1 MKRKQNEQWLIIG
14 DTYWQSTKGNY
25 TATLPT
31 ALLNI
36 GYDDRKGFY
45 LEKMDEKFDFQHK
58 IYGVESELINR
69 VKKTYVNTN
78 RNLGILL
85 NGVKGTGKTVTS
97 KLIANEIGIP
107 VLVVRHAYV
116 GLVDFI
122 NSIKQ
127 DVIIFIDEYEKIFE
141 ERHTLL
147 TIMDGVLSNEYR
159 KFFILTTNET
169 YINDNLL
176 QRPGRI
182 RYFKT
187 FGNLKPNVVNEIVD
201 DFLVHKHL
209 KKDVVRFVSSLELI
223 TIDIVKS
230 IVEEVNIHE
239 ESPEAFKD
247 IFNCKKITGRY
258 NVYQLT
264 PNPLTSTGF
273 DEAKLFE
280 AVKLNRNDFTAGDDL
295 VGNSFY
301 VDGDYYA
308 RIKKVI
314 SPKIAILELVKE
326 YEDDED
332 ENDNAN
338 AKKEQEIINITV
350 RVESTDVMNYSY
362 KWDPN
367 MMEMMGGAI
376 M

>member
-45 LEKMDEKFDFQHK
+45 LEKMDGKFDFQHK

-107 VLVVRHAYV
+107 VLVVQHAYV

-239 ESPEAFKD
+239 ESPEVFKD

-295 VGNSFY
+295 VGNTFY

-326 YEDDED
+326 YDDDED

-350 RVESTDVMNYSY
+350 KVESTDVMNYSY

>member
-1 MKRKQNEQWLIIG
+1 MRRKQNEQWLIIG

-36 GYDDRKGFY
+36 SYDERKGFY
-45 LEKMDEKFDFQHK
+45 LEKMDDKFDFQHK
-58 IYGVESELINR
+58 IYGVETELINR

-107 VLVVRHAYV
+107 VLVVQHAFA

-127 DVIIFIDEYEKIFE
+127 DVIIFIDEYEKIFQ

-239 ESPEAFKD
+239 ESPEMFKD
-247 IFNCKKITGRY
+247 IFNCKKISGRY
-258 NVYQLT
+258 NVYELK
-264 PNPLTSTGF
+264 PNVLSTTGF
-273 DEAKLFE
+273 DETKLFE
-280 AVKLNRNDFTAGDDL
+280 AVKLNRNDFTVGDDL
-295 VGNSFY
+295 VGNTFY

-314 SPKIAILELVKE
+314 SPKIAILEFVKE
-326 YEDDED
+326 YDDED
-332 ENDNAN
+332 DDEDDNTESKN
-338 AKKEQEIINITV
+338 SEIINITV

-362 KWDPN
+362 KWDPA